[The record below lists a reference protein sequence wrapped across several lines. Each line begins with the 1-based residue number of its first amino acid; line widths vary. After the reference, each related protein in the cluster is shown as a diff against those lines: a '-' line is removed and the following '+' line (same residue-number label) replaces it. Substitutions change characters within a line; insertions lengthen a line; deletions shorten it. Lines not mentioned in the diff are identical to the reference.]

1 MLNTAIIMGRLT
13 ADPELKSTGGGVSVC
28 SFTVAVDRRFKAQGE
43 ERQADFIRCVAWR
56 QSAEF
61 LARYFR
67 KGSMV
72 AVTGSIQ
79 VRNYEDKNGNRR
91 EAVELVADQIS
102 FTGERSQGGGGGGY
116 RDDPPL
122 PPPPADYQGGR
133 PQGGQAQTQAA
144 PAYSTAGAAD
154 FGEIAGDDDL
164 PF

>member
-1 MLNTAIIMGRLT
+1 MLNTAIVMGRLT

-28 SFTVAVDRRFKAQGE
+28 SFTVAVDRRFKGQNE
-43 ERQADFIRCVAWR
+43 DRQTDFIRCVAWR

-102 FTGERSQGGGGGGY
+102 FTGERNPGNAGGGY
-116 RDDPPL
+116 RDEVPL
-122 PPPPADYQGGR
+122 PAPPPESRQQSAA
-133 PQGGQAQTQAA
+133 PA
-144 PAYSTAGAAD
+144 PAYSTASAAD
-154 FGEIAGDDDL
+154 FDEIAGDDDL

>member
-1 MLNTAIIMGRLT
+1 MLNTAIVMGRLT

-28 SFTVAVDRRFKAQGE
+28 SFTVAVDRRFKGQNE
-43 ERQADFIRCVAWR
+43 ERQTDFIRCVAWR

-79 VRNYEDKNGNRR
+79 VRSYEDKNGNKR

-102 FTGERSQGGGGGGY
+102 FTGERNPGNAGGGY
-116 RDDPPL
+116 RDEVPL
-122 PPPPADYQGGR
+122 PAPPPDRQM
-133 PQGGQAQTQAA
+133 QASQPA
-144 PAYSTAGAAD
+144 PAYSTASAAD
-154 FGEIAGDDDL
+154 FDEIAGDDDL

>member
-1 MLNTAIIMGRLT
+1 MLNTAIVMGRLT

-28 SFTVAVDRRFKAQGE
+28 SFTVAVDRRFKGQNE
-43 ERQADFIRCVAWR
+43 ERQTDFIRCVTWR

-102 FTGERSQGGGGGGY
+102 FTGERNPGNAGGGY
-116 RDDPPL
+116 RDEVPL
-122 PPPPADYQGGR
+122 PAPPPEPRAQQAFSSER
-133 PQGGQAQTQAA
+133 PYPGC
-144 PAYSTAGAAD
+144 PAVTCRRRY
-154 FGEIAGDDDL
+154 L
-164 PF
+164 

>member
-13 ADPELKSTGGGVSVC
+13 ADPELKSTGSGVSVC
-28 SFTVAVDRRFKAQGE
+28 SFTVAVDRRFKGQNE
-43 ERQADFIRCVAWR
+43 ERQTDFIRCVVWR

-61 LARYFR
+61 LARYFK

-102 FTGERSQGGGGGGY
+102 FTGERNPGNAGGGY
-116 RDDPPL
+116 RDNAPPL
-122 PPPPADYQGGR
+122 PEPPPEQRQQQG
-133 PQGGQAQTQAA
+133 QQAQ
-144 PAYSTAGAAD
+144 PAYSTASAAD
-154 FGEIAGDDDL
+154 FDEIAGDDDL